1 MNHLFL
7 MDLMA
12 GTLFDRRV
20 WVHCPN
26 DRITT
31 VIYNL
36 SAGKATTPNL
46 DASVEARIRSLSATA
61 SVTPTPNLLQTI
73 EAAIAAALPT
83 PTPDADAMVEARLQA
98 ILSANPTQSPSA
110 PTATLPAELTS
121 VIQQIRPSVV
131 RIETPFVSGTGVIIE
146 TAGETGIVLTN
157 FHVIEGTNTVVVTVD
172 DFSVFEATVRRV
184 DQVRDL
190 AVLNICC
197 GAFKAMKFGDASELQ
212 PGNDVVSMGYALGIE
227 GAATVT
233 RGIVSALRYDN
244 LLLSDVI

>member
-1 MNHLFL
+1 M
-7 MDLMA
+7 
-12 GTLFDRRV
+12 GR
-20 WVHCPN
+20 
-26 DRITT
+26 
-31 VIYNL
+31 
-36 SAGKATTPNL
+36 
-46 DASVEARIRSLSATA
+46 
-61 SVTPTPNLLQTI
+61 
-73 EAAIAAALPT
+73 
-83 PTPDADAMVEARLQA
+83 
-98 ILSANPTQSPSA
+98 
-110 PTATLPAELTS
+110 
-121 VIQQIRPSVV
+121 
-131 RIETPFVSGTGVIIE
+131 FVKPISTYCV
-146 TAGETGIVLTN
+146 VLTN

-244 LLLSDVI
+244 LLLSDVIQSDGANIRSCGN